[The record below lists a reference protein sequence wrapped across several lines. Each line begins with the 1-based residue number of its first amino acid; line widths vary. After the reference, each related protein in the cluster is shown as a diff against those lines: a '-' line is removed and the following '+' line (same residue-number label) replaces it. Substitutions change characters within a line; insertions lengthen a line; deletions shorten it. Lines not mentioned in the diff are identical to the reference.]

1 MEETSDETAEC
12 APCEETSIPTIDASK
27 LPNKHIQ
34 IVETKSIKTSKNVRK
49 KPTQARYIKLIIS
62 TITHIKKVVKKLE
75 IKYEM
80 RSVDFFTGVIFKSFI
95 DLFILS
101 NTIIFE
107 QKATVTHETATIDE
121 NSQPPQKASIVCLL
135 ISTPSGKRF
144 VIVLA
149 YTPFKKVKN
158 STTKIIG
165 VSSETKNVILSLK

>member
-34 IVETKSIKTSKNVRK
+34 IVETKSIKTSKNVKK

-62 TITHIKKVVKKLE
+62 TITHIKNVVKKLE

-101 NTIIFE
+101 NTIMFE
-107 QKATVTHETATIDE
+107 QKATVTHETETIEE
-121 NSQPPQKASIVCLL
+121 NNQPPQNASIVLL
-135 ISTPSGKRF
+135 LTSMPSGR
-144 VIVLA
+144 VL
-149 YTPFKKVKN
+149 
-158 STTKIIG
+158 II
-165 VSSETKNVILSLK
+165 EFA

>member
-34 IVETKSIKTSKNVRK
+34 IVETKSINTSKNVRK

-62 TITHIKKVVKKLE
+62 TITHIKNVVKKLE

-80 RSVDFFTGVIFKSFI
+80 SKVDFFTGVIFKSFI

-107 QKATVTHETATIDE
+107 QKATVTHETETIEE
-121 NSQPPQKASIVCLL
+121 NNQPPQNASIALL
-135 ISTPSGKRF
+135 LTSMPSGR
-144 VIVLA
+144 VL
-149 YTPFKKVKN
+149 
-158 STTKIIG
+158 II
-165 VSSETKNVILSLK
+165 EFA

>member
-34 IVETKSIKTSKNVRK
+34 IVETKSIKTSKNVKK

-62 TITHIKKVVKKLE
+62 TITHIKNVVKKLE

-101 NTIIFE
+101 NTIMFE
-107 QKATVTHETATIDE
+107 QKATVTHETETIEE
-121 NSQPPQKASIVCLL
+121 NNQPPQNASIALL
-135 ISTPSGKRF
+135 LTSMPSGR
-144 VIVLA
+144 VL
-149 YTPFKKVKN
+149 
-158 STTKIIG
+158 II
-165 VSSETKNVILSLK
+165 EFA

>member
-34 IVETKSIKTSKNVRK
+34 IVETKSIKTSKNVKK

-62 TITHIKKVVKKLE
+62 TITHIKNVVKKLE

-80 RSVDFFTGVIFKSFI
+80 RSVYFFTGVIFKSFI

-107 QKATVTHETATIDE
+107 QKATVTHETETIEE
-121 NSQPPQKASIVCLL
+121 NNQPPQNASIALL
-135 ISTPSGKRF
+135 LTSMPSGR
-144 VIVLA
+144 VL
-149 YTPFKKVKN
+149 
-158 STTKIIG
+158 II
-165 VSSETKNVILSLK
+165 EFA

>member
-34 IVETKSIKTSKNVRK
+34 IVETKSIKTSKNVKK

-101 NTIIFE
+101 NTIMFE
-107 QKATVTHETATIDE
+107 QKATVTHETETIEE
-121 NSQPPQKASIVCLL
+121 NNQPPQNASIALL
-135 ISTPSGKRF
+135 LTSMPSGR
-144 VIVLA
+144 VL
-149 YTPFKKVKN
+149 
-158 STTKIIG
+158 II
-165 VSSETKNVILSLK
+165 EFA

>member
-34 IVETKSIKTSKNVRK
+34 IVETKSIKTSKNVKK

-80 RSVDFFTGVIFKSFI
+80 SKVDFFTGVIFKSFI

-101 NTIIFE
+101 NTIMFE
-107 QKATVTHETATIDE
+107 QKATVTHETETIEE
-121 NSQPPQKASIVCLL
+121 NNQPPQNASIALL
-135 ISTPSGKRF
+135 LTSMPSGR
-144 VIVLA
+144 VL
-149 YTPFKKVKN
+149 
-158 STTKIIG
+158 II
-165 VSSETKNVILSLK
+165 EFA

>member
-34 IVETKSIKTSKNVRK
+34 IVETKSIKTSKNVKK

-62 TITHIKKVVKKLE
+62 TITHIKNVVKKLE

-107 QKATVTHETATIDE
+107 QKATVTHETETIEE
-121 NSQPPQKASIVCLL
+121 NNQPPQNASIALL
-135 ISTPSGKRF
+135 LTSMPSGR
-144 VIVLA
+144 VL
-149 YTPFKKVKN
+149 
-158 STTKIIG
+158 II
-165 VSSETKNVILSLK
+165 EFA

>member
-34 IVETKSIKTSKNVRK
+34 IVETKSIKTSKNVKK

-62 TITHIKKVVKKLE
+62 TITQIKNVVKKLE

-80 RSVDFFTGVIFKSFI
+80 SKVDFFTGVIFKSFI

-101 NTIIFE
+101 NTIMFE
-107 QKATVTHETATIDE
+107 QKATVTHETETIEE
-121 NSQPPQKASIVCLL
+121 NNQPPQNASIALL
-135 ISTPSGKRF
+135 LTSMPSGR
-144 VIVLA
+144 VL
-149 YTPFKKVKN
+149 
-158 STTKIIG
+158 II
-165 VSSETKNVILSLK
+165 EFA

>member
-34 IVETKSIKTSKNVRK
+34 IVETKSIKTSKNVKK

-62 TITHIKKVVKKLE
+62 TITHIKNVVKKLE

-107 QKATVTHETATIDE
+107 QKATVTHETETIEE
-121 NSQPPQKASIVCLL
+121 NNQPPQNASIALL
-135 ISTPSGKRF
+135 LTSIPSGR
-144 VIVLA
+144 VL
-149 YTPFKKVKN
+149 
-158 STTKIIG
+158 II
-165 VSSETKNVILSLK
+165 EFA

>member
-75 IKYEM
+75 VKYEM

-107 QKATVTHETATIDE
+107 QKATVTHETETIEE
-121 NSQPPQKASIVCLL
+121 NNQPPQNASIALL
-135 ISTPSGKRF
+135 LTSMPSGR
-144 VIVLA
+144 VL
-149 YTPFKKVKN
+149 
-158 STTKIIG
+158 II
-165 VSSETKNVILSLK
+165 EFA

>member
-12 APCEETSIPTIDASK
+12 APCEETSIPTIDASR

-34 IVETKSIKTSKNVRK
+34 IVETKSIKTSKNVKK

-62 TITHIKKVVKKLE
+62 TITHIKNVVKKLE

-107 QKATVTHETATIDE
+107 QKATVTHETETIEE
-121 NSQPPQKASIVCLL
+121 NNQPPQNASIALL
-135 ISTPSGKRF
+135 LTSMPSGR
-144 VIVLA
+144 VL
-149 YTPFKKVKN
+149 
-158 STTKIIG
+158 II
-165 VSSETKNVILSLK
+165 EFA

>member
-34 IVETKSIKTSKNVRK
+34 IVETKSIKTSKNAKK

-62 TITHIKKVVKKLE
+62 TITHIKNVVKKLE

-107 QKATVTHETATIDE
+107 QKATVTHETETIEE
-121 NSQPPQKASIVCLL
+121 NNQPPQNASIALL
-135 ISTPSGKRF
+135 LTSMPSGR
-144 VIVLA
+144 VL
-149 YTPFKKVKN
+149 
-158 STTKIIG
+158 II
-165 VSSETKNVILSLK
+165 EFA

>member
-34 IVETKSIKTSKNVRK
+34 IVETKSINTSKNVRK

-107 QKATVTHETATIDE
+107 QKATVTHETETIEE
-121 NSQPPQKASIVCLL
+121 NNQPPQNASIALL
-135 ISTPSGKRF
+135 LTSMPSGR
-144 VIVLA
+144 VL
-149 YTPFKKVKN
+149 
-158 STTKIIG
+158 II
-165 VSSETKNVILSLK
+165 EFA